1 MILLKQLGFGGP
13 FLLLLLLSALDCGED
28 WGDFA
33 DVSDREETVWVLS
46 PYLLT
51 VVSAG
56 SAKPT
61 F

>member
-1 MILLKQLGFGGP
+1 MFKHC
-13 FLLLLLLSALDCGED
+13 FLLSNSGEE
-28 WGDFA
+28 WGEFA
-33 DVSDREETVWVLS
+33 DASDWEETVWVLS

>member
-1 MILLKQLGFGGP
+1 MPSSWIMVKT
-13 FLLLLLLSALDCGED
+13 EVI
-28 WGDFA
+28 FA
-33 DVSDREETVWVLS
+33 DVSDWEEIVWVFF